1 MRLLRTA
8 DGGFINAEKIVRLAD
23 ERGDAAGGGWI
34 ALLGD
39 GEEVALAPYYS
50 TPGRIERDLPHLV
63 ARSAP
68 APMAVADCASET
80 CCCEA

>member
-8 DGGFINAEKIVRLAD
+8 AGGFINAERIVSLAD
-23 ERGDAAGGGWI
+23 ERGGHANGWI

-39 GEEVALAPYYS
+39 GEEVALASYYS
-50 TPGRIERDLPHLV
+50 APGRIERDLPDLMGASASAPMLV
-63 ARSAP
+63 AGCGSG
-68 APMAVADCASET
+68 

>member
-8 DGGFINAEKIVRLAD
+8 AGGFINAEKIIRLV
-23 ERGDAAGGGWI
+23 DAQATWI
-34 ALLGD
+34 ALLGN

-50 TPGRIERDLPHLV
+50 APGRIERDLPHLMPV
-63 ARSAP
+63 SAP
-68 APMAVADCASET
+68 MVVTDCAAET

>member
-8 DGGFINAEKIVRLAD
+8 DGGFINAEKIVRLVD
-23 ERGDAAGGGWI
+23 ERGATAGGGWI

-39 GEEVALAPYYS
+39 GEEVALSSYYS
-50 TPGRIERDLPHLV
+50 APGRIERTLPHL
-63 ARSAP
+63 ASASV
-68 APMAVADCASET
+68 PMAIADCASET

>member
-8 DGGFINAEKIVRLAD
+8 AGGFINAEKIIRLV
-23 ERGDAAGGGWI
+23 DAQATWI

-50 TPGRIERDLPHLV
+50 APGRIERDLPHLLV
-63 ARSAP
+63 SP
-68 APMAVADCASET
+68 APMVAGCASET